1 MGESRVVRPSQKT
14 LQLSQGDWIAV
25 RTKLSTGERHDS
37 YEHMYLRNPDGSY
50 VTTGE
55 GRLVVGPAN
64 SQVATILAYLLDW
77 SLTAPDGE
85 PLVIRGQSLDVVKSM
100 LRSID
105 EDSFNEIRDA
115 INVHEQAVTI
125 ERAAQKNVRGGAK
138 ESAAISP
145 SPSAA
150 AGPSTKSEPLT

>member
-14 LQLSQGDWIAV
+14 IQLSQGDWIAV
-25 RTKLSTGERHDS
+25 RTKLSAGERHDS

-50 VTTGE
+50 VTTAD

-64 SQVATILAYLLDW
+64 SQTASILAYLIDW
-77 SLTAPDGE
+77 SFTAPDGE
-85 PLVIRGQSLDVVKSM
+85 PLVIRGQPLDVVKSM

-115 INVHEQAVTI
+115 ITAHETAIAAV
-125 ERAAQKNVRGGAK
+125 RQAQKKIPASKPDVDPT
-138 ESAAISP
+138 SSL
-145 SPSAA
+145 
-150 AGPSTKSEPLT
+150 PSTATGASSGSVN